1 MKNGKTIIVA
11 GHYGTGKTN
20 VAVSLALAHKN
31 DGAVLV
37 DLDTVNPYFRA
48 ADSVQELN
56 AAGVRTIIPEYANS
70 NVDIPTLPPEITS
83 VFFSDETAIFDAG
96 GDDGASALGV
106 CERDIKARGYE
117 MLYVINMYR
126 PLTADPDD
134 AVSLMREIEAY
145 SRLNFTGIVNNSNLG
160 AETTRE
166 AVEASLPYAARV
178 SEICGLPVVFTS
190 VIGNENTPD
199 FDGRVLVME
208 NHTKKLF

>member
-11 GHYGTGKTN
+11 GHYGAGKTN

-83 VFFSDETAIFDAG
+83 VFFSDETAIFDVG

-106 CERDIKARGYE
+106 YERDIKARGYE

-160 AETTRE
+160 AETTLKT
-166 AVEASLPYAARV
+166 VTDSLSYAARV